1 MKIML
6 VENLILIIII
16 VCFILYYLAA
26 MSSLGWHPPYLVDNT
41 DTQYV
46 GYQP

>member
-6 VENLILIIII
+6 VEIIIFIIII
-16 VCFILYYLAA
+16 TCFILHYLAT